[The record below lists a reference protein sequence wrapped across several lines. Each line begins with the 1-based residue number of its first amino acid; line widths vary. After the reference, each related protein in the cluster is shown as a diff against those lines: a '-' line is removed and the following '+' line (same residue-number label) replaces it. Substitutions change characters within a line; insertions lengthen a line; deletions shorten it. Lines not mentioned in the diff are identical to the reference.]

1 MIVGYARVS
10 SVDQNL
16 ERQLENLKTFGAE
29 KIFTEK
35 QSGQSIENR
44 PVFQEVYLNFV
55 RMGDRFV
62 VESIDRLG
70 RNYDEVI
77 NTVNYLK
84 EKEVQLMI
92 TSLPMMNEVIGNP
105 LLDKFMKDLII
116 QILAMVSEQERNES
130 KRRQAQGIQVAKEKG
145 VYKGRPLLYSANAK
159 DPQKRII
166 YYRVV
171 EMLEEGKA
179 ISKIAKEV
187 NITRQT
193 VYRIKHDKGLS

>member
-10 SVDQNL
+10 SLDQNL
-16 ERQLENLKTFGAE
+16 ERQLENLKTFGVE

-35 QSGQSIENR
+35 QSGKSVENR
-44 PVFQEVYLNFV
+44 PILQEALNFV

-84 EKEVQLMI
+84 DKEIQLMI
-92 TSLPMMNEVIGNP
+92 TSLPMMNEEIGNP
-105 LLDKFMKDLII
+105 LLDKFMKSLII

-130 KRRQAQGIQVAKEKG
+130 KRRQEQGIKIAKEKG
-145 VYKGRPLLYSANAK
+145 VYKGRPLLYSPNAK
-159 DPQKRII
+159 NPQKRII
-166 YYRVV
+166 YHRVV
-171 EMLEEGKA
+171 EMLEEGQA

-193 VYRIKHDKGLS
+193 VYRIKHDNDLI